1 MASSSSSSEA
11 MSAPPT
17 STLPDVGLA
26 SPPSRWSSVDFP
38 DPDGPDGDELAMVGH
53 EVDAH
58 CVDGRLVID
67 VALAEPP
74 GFDGD
79 LLALGRPDS
88 GRASFVGAKTYASLS
103 APSATTTTTTR
114 RAKMCSAGRSNEWA
128 CRSGGAIA

>member
-17 STLPDVGLA
+17 STLPDVGVA

-53 EVDAH
+53 EVDVAH

-79 LLALGRPDS
+79 LLALGRP
-88 GRASFVGAKTYASLS
+88 GFCAGFVRGCKDVREPLGSICDYDHHHGTGQDVFGWSIQRVGL
-103 APSATTTTTTR
+103 
-114 RAKMCSAGRSNEWA
+114 
-128 CRSGGAIA
+128 